1 MKIKRIH
8 EISKNVK
15 KSRYII
21 CYVTNFKQP
30 DHFIVSRVQMW
41 VFYSYNFWH
50 HSLCSGSLFFDVVSG
65 FQFICWLEPHFDGET
80 KLWGIR
86 AGVSRPADYRV
97 LDNSQRN
104 FNFRKTLNLSG
115 NQLFSCPLEPG
126 SNSKTRN
133 SESGFFSKSCR
144 FAILVKQI
152 CFFFVM

>member
-1 MKIKRIH
+1 MQIKRIKK
-8 EISKNVK
+8 ISKNVK
-15 KSRYII
+15 TI

-50 HSLCSGSLFFDVVSG
+50 HSLCSGSFFFDVVSG

-133 SESGFFSKSCR
+133 SESVFFFKKLQICYFSKTNM
-144 FAILVKQI
+144 
-152 CFFFVM
+152 FFFHFVM